1 MLESQTPGTM
11 STAPLLAL
19 TRLCEPVPDPEL
31 AESAGAS
38 HLPLP
43 VKDLEVTVRAYR
55 DTFARRTATSTRL
68 ANISNCSMYCKKDPA
83 SSSPS

>member
-1 MLESQTPGTM
+1 MLESHTPGTM

-43 VKDLEVTVRAYR
+43 VKT
-55 DTFARRTATSTRL
+55 
-68 ANISNCSMYCKKDPA
+68 
-83 SSSPS
+83 